1 MKRLTTLMAL
11 SIASALMSPVHAGQ
25 QPAFAPR
32 ITHAPHSKVSDAVRD
47 SRTPGRRPI
56 ELIARD
62 VDLGV
67 RVNVARKTTNRMAEV
82 HSTYG
87 HIFFI
92 QDGTGT
98 LVLGGELVD
107 PTENRPGEWTGTAVT
122 GGQEYRVAG
131 GDMITVQVG
140 MPHWWKETSEEG
152 VVFIAF
158 HSYPESKQAEGQ
170 RSR

>member
-1 MKRLTTLMAL
+1 MKRLTTLVTL
-11 SIASALMSPVHAGQ
+11 SIAIVLMRPVHAGPA
-25 QPAFAPR
+25 PAFAPR
-32 ITHAPHSKVSDAVRD
+32 ITHVAHGSVSDAVQGA
-47 SRTPGRRPI
+47 RTPGQRPI

-62 VDLGV
+62 ADLGI
-67 RVNVARKTTNRMAEV
+67 RVNVARKVTNRMAEV

-98 LVLGGELVD
+98 VVLGGELVK
-107 PTENRPGEWTGTAVT
+107 PQENRPGEWTGTAVT
-122 GGQEYRVAG
+122 GGQEFRVAK

-140 MPHWWKETSEEG
+140 MPHWWKETSAEG

-158 HSYPESKQAEGQ
+158 HSYP
-170 RSR
+170 